1 MLSRA
6 IRGASTLKTDTAAE
20 MREVVVELLE
30 EMMRSNEVEIDL
42 ISSIFFT
49 ATTDIHSIFPA
60 AAARELELS
69 QVPLMCAQELEI
81 EGSLKMAIRV
91 LMTINTE
98 RKPSELKHIYLR
110 GATSL
115 RPDLKSQ

>member
-6 IRGASTLKTDTAAE
+6 IRGASTLSVDTAPE
-20 MREVVVELLE
+20 MREVVVELLSQMLSE
-30 EMMRSNEVEIDL
+30 NGVEIEL

-81 EGSLKMAIRV
+81 DGSLKMAIRV
-91 LMTINTE
+91 LMTVNTE
-98 RKPSELKHIYLR
+98 LKSSEIRHIYLR
-110 GATSL
+110 GASSL
-115 RPDLKSQ
+115 RPDLQSS

>member
-1 MLSRA
+1 M
-6 IRGASTLKTDTAAE
+6 KTDTAAE

-60 AAARELELS
+60 AAARELD
-69 QVPLMCAQELEI
+69 
-81 EGSLKMAIRV
+81 RRF
-91 LMTINTE
+91 TE
-98 RKPSELKHIYLR
+98 DGHSSAY
-110 GATSL
+110 
-115 RPDLKSQ
+115 DN